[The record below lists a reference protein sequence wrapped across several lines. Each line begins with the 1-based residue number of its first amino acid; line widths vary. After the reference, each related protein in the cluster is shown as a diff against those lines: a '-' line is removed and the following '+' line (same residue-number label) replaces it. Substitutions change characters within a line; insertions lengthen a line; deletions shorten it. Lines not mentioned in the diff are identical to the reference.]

1 MSNLTPRTQTP
12 TRERREK
19 RVIKI
24 YNQLTLSQFVAGERI
39 PIFQFLI
46 SASKNHGA
54 SRVVLE
60 DFSRKGMSYRSLI
73 LKSFILGEQIKRKT
87 NDEVNV
93 GILLPNT
100 TACVVSVLGLYAFR
114 KVPTMLN
121 YTAGSKNMSNSC
133 VTSQLGTVIT
143 SRQFIRKAELN
154 EELQA
159 IKSVVKQVIFLEDL
173 AKNIS
178 LKDKIQGLLRARNPE
193 KFYSRNPQLIAPIDS
208 PAAILFTSGSEG
220 APKGVVLS
228 HRNII
233 ANIHQVSSVM
243 DLTPN
248 DIMFNA
254 LPMFHSFGF
263 TLGTLTPILAG
274 LKTFL
279 YPNPKHYAT
288 VVELIYDTRAT
299 LLIGTNTFLAAYLKY
314 SKNYDFSSL
323 RMVFAGGEKLQDDTR
338 QNWLEDRGIKIIE
351 GYGTT
356 ECGPVISCNTPMYSK
371 TGSVGKVLP
380 GIETRFN
387 PFPGVEIGGELCVRG
402 ENIMLGYLYLDNPG
416 KIVPLPNGWY
426 DTGDVVEYDTD
437 GFITIVDRVKRFA
450 KISGEM
456 VSLSAIE
463 NEIAICWPDS
473 KHGVVSIQDQK
484 RGEKLVLIT
493 DKQDADR
500 AELARKLKSQGVS
513 SISTPQQI
521 QIMKQIPLL
530 GTGKVDYPK
539 LLAFLKSIP
548 KTTRKFIRKKTDK

>member
-1 MSNLTPRTQTP
+1 
-12 TRERREK
+12 
-19 RVIKI
+19 
-24 YNQLTLSQFVAGERI
+24 
-39 PIFQFLI
+39 
-46 SASKNHGA
+46 
-54 SRVVLE
+54 
-60 DFSRKGMSYRSLI
+60 
-73 LKSFILGEQIKRKT
+73 
-87 NDEVNV
+87 
-93 GILLPNT
+93 
-100 TACVVSVLGLYAFR
+100 
-114 KVPTMLN
+114 
-121 YTAGSKNMSNSC
+121 
-133 VTSQLGTVIT
+133 
-143 SRQFIRKAELN
+143 
-154 EELQA
+154 
-159 IKSVVKQVIFLEDL
+159 
-173 AKNIS
+173 
-178 LKDKIQGLLRARNPE
+178 
-193 KFYSRNPQLIAPIDS
+193 
-208 PAAILFTSGSEG
+208 
-220 APKGVVLS
+220 
-228 HRNII
+228 
-233 ANIHQVSSVM
+233 
-243 DLTPN
+243 
-248 DIMFNA
+248 
-254 LPMFHSFGF
+254 
-263 TLGTLTPILAG
+263 
-274 LKTFL
+274 
-279 YPNPKHYAT
+279 
-288 VVELIYDTRAT
+288 
-299 LLIGTNTFLAAYLKY
+299 
-314 SKNYDFSSL
+314 
-323 RMVFAGGEKLQDDTR
+323 
-338 QNWLEDRGIKIIE
+338 
-351 GYGTT
+351 
-356 ECGPVISCNTPMYSK
+356 MYSK